1 MTPRVATVYTESGNN
16 SKSPLGGAMNLSTS
30 SLEAAIQ
37 RIGHQLARLSAGISP
52 SIFDGRWWS
61 QSMINL
67 AMKDNAFK
75 TRLFRFI
82 DVLPVVEDDERVVSL
97 AQEYFGQSGNEHFG
111 LQWGLKAL
119 ATTGVGARLTGKSI
133 RKQVEQMARTFIAGV
148 SVEEAAPVLSRLW
161 NEGRAWSVDL
171 LGEATISEREADLY
185 RDLYLSALADLG
197 RIAALWP
204 SRPLL
209 ERDQLGPLPRVQ
221 LSLKVSALSSQ
232 LDPID
237 PDGSYRSVAARLR
250 PLVDLA
256 QSLPAGLIFDMEQA
270 ETKDLLLDIFRRLFA
285 EPPYRTYPYAGL
297 ALQAYHRETE
307 RDVKDLLAWV
317 RTRGAPITI
326 RLVKGAY
333 WDSDSVRYRQA
344 GWPVP
349 LFEHKVETDVNYERL
364 IRMLLDHADLI
375 RPAFGTHNLRT
386 LAAVEAYAEAT
397 GLAPEGREYQMIFGM
412 AEPFQ
417 QAVVKLGR
425 RVRLYCPVGRLL
437 PGMAYLVR
445 RLLEN
450 TSNES
455 FLRKEY
461 VESQPLAR
469 LLAPPTAPS
478 SRLDPTVSNNEH
490 GFANEPHSD
499 FSRADLRDAMQA
511 GIASVRSQ
519 LGRRWGLDPA
529 RHPLTGPWLESRNPC
544 RPDELVALVPSASV
558 ADVDQAVQQALDQF
572 DTWGRYAP
580 DARAAILEEAA
591 AEMSRRRF
599 ELAAWEIFEVGKPW
613 READAD
619 VAEAI
624 DFLRYYAREM
634 RRLSQPA
641 RLGDRPGELNHRVY
655 SPRGVAVVISPWNFP
670 LAIPTGMVAAALVT
684 GNPVLFKPSERSS
697 RLGALL
703 TNLLIAA
710 GVPPGVL
717 SCLPGGPEIGQALVV
732 HPHVATIAFTG
743 SKAVGLRILTDAAR
757 VVPGQPSVKRVIAE
771 MGGKNAIIV
780 DETAD
785 LDEAIAGVLT
795 SFSGYAG
802 QKCSACSRAIV
813 HRAVYQP
820 FVARLRDA
828 VLSLEIGDP
837 AEPGTRVGPVI
848 DARARASIQRFIDQ
862 GRQEGRVLVQRTVK
876 GDGYFV
882 GPTVFIDVEPHH
894 RLAQE
899 EIFGPVLAV
908 IQAESFAD
916 ALRLANGTSYALTGG
931 VYSRSP
937 ANLATAREQF
947 DVGNLYL
954 NRPITGALVGRQP
967 FGGHRFS
974 GVGAK
979 AGGED
984 YLAQF
989 MVARVISENTLRRG
1003 FESTE

>member
-1 MTPRVATVYTESGNN
+1 MTI
-16 SKSPLGGAMNLSTS
+16 SPS
-30 SLEAAIQ
+30 SLEPAIL
-37 RIGHQLARLSAGISP
+37 RIGEHLAQLSAGLSP
-52 SIFDGRWWS
+52 TIFDSRWWS
-61 QSMINL
+61 QSVINL
-67 AMKDNAFK
+67 AMKDAAFK
-75 TRLFRFI
+75 ARLFRFI
-82 DVLPVVEDDERVVSL
+82 DVLPVITDDERVVSL
-97 AQEYFGQSGNEHFG
+97 AEEYFGRLGSELFG

-119 ATTGVGARLTGKSI
+119 ASTSMGARLTGKSI
-133 RKQVEQMARTFIAGV
+133 RKQVEQMARTFIAGA

-161 NEGRAWSVDL
+161 KEGRAWSVDL
-171 LGEATISEREADLY
+171 LGEATISEQEADQY
-185 RDLYLSALADLG
+185 RDHCLDALTGLG
-197 RIAALWP
+197 RAAIAWP
-204 SRPLL
+204 SAPLL
-209 ERDQLGPLPRVQ
+209 EQDHLGPVPRVQ
-221 LSLKVSALSSQ
+221 LSLKISALSSR

-237 PDGSYRSVAARLR
+237 PDGSYESVAARLR
-250 PLVDLA
+250 PLVDRAL
-256 QSLPAGLIFDMEQA
+256 SLPAGLIFDMEQA
-270 ETKDLLLDIFRRLFA
+270 ETKNLLLDIFKRLFA
-285 EPPYRTYPYAGL
+285 EPSYRAYPYAGL

-307 RDVKDLLAWV
+307 RDIQDLMAWV
-317 RTRGAPITI
+317 HTRGVPITI

-333 WDSDSVRYRQA
+333 WDSDIVRYQQA

-349 LFEHKVETDVNYERL
+349 LFEQKTETDVNYERL
-364 IRMLLDHADLI
+364 IRVLFQYADLI

-386 LAAVEAYAEAT
+386 LAAVEASAESV
-397 GLAPEGREYQMIFGM
+397 GLAPEAREYQMIFGM

-417 QAVVKLGR
+417 QAMVKLGR
-425 RVRLYCPVGRLL
+425 RVRLYTPVGRLL

-461 VESQPLAR
+461 VESQPLTQ
-469 LLAPPTAPS
+469 LLAPPAALAHRSDDKTAS
-478 SRLDPTVSNNEH
+478 GAQ

-499 FSRADLRDAMQA
+499 FSLANVRSAMQG
-511 GIASVRSQ
+511 GIASVRLQ
-519 LGRRWGLDPA
+519 LGRRWEADSSDLT
-529 RHPLTGPWLESRNPC
+529 LTGPWLESHNPC
-544 RPDELVALVPSASV
+544 RPDEMVAQVRSASV
-558 ADVDQAVQQALDQF
+558 ADLDRAIQQALAQF
-572 DTWGRYAP
+572 DSWRRRFP
-580 DARAAILEEAA
+580 EARAGILREAA
-591 AEMSRRRF
+591 SEMSRRRF

-624 DFLRYYAREM
+624 DFLRFYGDEMCRLAR
-634 RRLSQPA
+634 PA
-641 RLGDRPGELNHRVY
+641 RLGDRPGELNQRVY
-655 SPRGVAVVISPWNFP
+655 GPRGATAVIAPWNFP
-670 LAIPTGMVAAALVT
+670 LAIPTGMVAAALVA
-684 GNPVLFKPSERSS
+684 GNAVLFKPSERSS
-697 RLGALL
+697 RLGRLL
-703 TNLLIAA
+703 TDILIAA

-717 SCLPGGPEIGQALVV
+717 MCLPGGPEIGQALIS
-732 HPHVATIAFTG
+732 HPHVVTIAFTG
-743 SKAVGLRILTDAAR
+743 SKAVGLRIVNEAAHIA
-757 VVPGQPSVKRVIAE
+757 PGQPMVKRVIAE

-785 LDEAIAGVLT
+785 LDEAIAGVVT
-795 SFSGYAG
+795 SFTGYAG

-813 HRAVYQP
+813 HRAVYDP
-820 FVARLRDA
+820 FVARLREA

-848 DARARASIQRFIDQ
+848 DARAQERIRQFITESQ
-862 GRQEGRVLVQRTVK
+862 QEGRLLVQRSVERE
-876 GDGYFV
+876 GYFI
-882 GPTVFIDVEPHH
+882 GPTVFADIESHH

-908 IQAESFAD
+908 MKAESFAD
-916 ALRLANGTSYALTGG
+916 AIRLANGTAYALTGG
-931 VYSRSP
+931 VYARSP

-974 GVGAK
+974 GMGAK

>member
-1 MTPRVATVYTESGNN
+1 MTI
-16 SKSPLGGAMNLSTS
+16 SPS
-30 SLEAAIQ
+30 SLEPAIL
-37 RIGHQLARLSAGISP
+37 RIGEHLAQLSAGLSP
-52 SIFDGRWWS
+52 TIFDSRWWS
-61 QSMINL
+61 QSVINL
-67 AMKDNAFK
+67 AMKDAAFK
-75 TRLFRFI
+75 ARLFRFI
-82 DVLPVVEDDERVVSL
+82 DVLPVITDDERVVSL
-97 AQEYFGQSGNEHFG
+97 AEEYFGRLGSELFG

-119 ATTGVGARLTGKSI
+119 ASTSMGARLTGKSI
-133 RKQVEQMARTFIAGV
+133 RKQVEQMARTFIAGA

-161 NEGRAWSVDL
+161 KEGRAWSVDL
-171 LGEATISEREADLY
+171 LGEATISEQEADQY
-185 RDLYLSALADLG
+185 RDHCLDALTGLG
-197 RIAALWP
+197 RAAIAWP
-204 SRPLL
+204 SAPLL
-209 ERDQLGPLPRVQ
+209 EQDHLGPVPRVQ
-221 LSLKVSALSSQ
+221 LSLKISALSSR

-237 PDGSYRSVAARLR
+237 PDGSYESVAARLR
-250 PLVDLA
+250 PLVDRAL
-256 QSLPAGLIFDMEQA
+256 SLPAGLIFDMEQA
-270 ETKDLLLDIFRRLFA
+270 ETKNLLLDIFKRLFA
-285 EPPYRTYPYAGL
+285 EPSYRAYPYAGL

-307 RDVKDLLAWV
+307 RDIQDLMAWV
-317 RTRGAPITI
+317 HTRGVPITI

-333 WDSDSVRYRQA
+333 WDSDIVRYQQA

-349 LFEHKVETDVNYERL
+349 LFEQKTETDVNYERL
-364 IRMLLDHADLI
+364 IRVLFQYADLI

-386 LAAVEAYAEAT
+386 LAAVEASAESV
-397 GLAPEGREYQMIFGM
+397 GLAPEAREYQMIFGM

-417 QAVVKLGR
+417 QAMVKLGR
-425 RVRLYCPVGRLL
+425 RVRLYTPVGRLL

-461 VESQPLAR
+461 VESQPLTQ
-469 LLAPPTAPS
+469 LLAPPAALAHRSDDKTAS
-478 SRLDPTVSNNEH
+478 GAQ

-499 FSRADLRDAMQA
+499 FSLANVRSAMQG
-511 GIASVRSQ
+511 GIASVRLQ
-519 LGRRWGLDPA
+519 LGRRWEADSSDLT
-529 RHPLTGPWLESRNPC
+529 LTGPWLESHNPC
-544 RPDELVALVPSASV
+544 RPDEMVAQVRSASV
-558 ADVDQAVQQALDQF
+558 ADLGRAIQQALAQF
-572 DTWGRYAP
+572 DSWRRRFP
-580 DARAAILEEAA
+580 EARAGILREAA
-591 AEMSRRRF
+591 SEMSRRRF

-624 DFLRYYAREM
+624 DFLRFYGDEMCRLAR
-634 RRLSQPA
+634 PA
-641 RLGDRPGELNHRVY
+641 RLGDRPGELNQRVY
-655 SPRGVAVVISPWNFP
+655 GPRGATAVIAPWNFP
-670 LAIPTGMVAAALVT
+670 LAIPTGMVAAALVA
-684 GNPVLFKPSERSS
+684 GNAVLFKPSERSS
-697 RLGALL
+697 RLGRLL
-703 TNLLIAA
+703 TDILIAA

-717 SCLPGGPEIGQALVV
+717 MCLPGGPEIGQALIS
-732 HPHVATIAFTG
+732 HPHVVTIAFTG
-743 SKAVGLRILTDAAR
+743 SKAVGLRIVNEAAHIA
-757 VVPGQPSVKRVIAE
+757 PGQPMVKRVIAE

-785 LDEAIAGVLT
+785 LDEAIAGVVT
-795 SFSGYAG
+795 SFTGYAG

-813 HRAVYQP
+813 HRAVYDP
-820 FVARLRDA
+820 FVARLREA

-848 DARARASIQRFIDQ
+848 DARAQERIRQFITEGQ
-862 GRQEGRVLVQRTVK
+862 QEGRLLVQRSVERE
-876 GDGYFV
+876 GYFI
-882 GPTVFIDVEPHH
+882 GPTVFADIESHH

-908 IQAESFAD
+908 MKAESFAD
-916 ALRLANGTSYALTGG
+916 AIRLANGTAYALTGG
-931 VYSRSP
+931 VYARSP

-974 GVGAK
+974 GMGAK

>member
-1 MTPRVATVYTESGNN
+1 MTI
-16 SKSPLGGAMNLSTS
+16 SPS
-30 SLEAAIQ
+30 SLEPAIL
-37 RIGHQLARLSAGISP
+37 RIGEHLAQLSAGLSP
-52 SIFDGRWWS
+52 TIFDSRWWS
-61 QSMINL
+61 QSVINL
-67 AMKDNAFK
+67 AMKDAAFK
-75 TRLFRFI
+75 ARLFRFI
-82 DVLPVVEDDERVVSL
+82 DVLPVITDDERVVSL
-97 AQEYFGQSGNEHFG
+97 AEEYFGRLGSELFG

-119 ATTGVGARLTGKSI
+119 ASTSMGARLTGKSI
-133 RKQVEQMARTFIAGV
+133 RKQVEQMARTFIAGA

-161 NEGRAWSVDL
+161 KEGRAWSVDL
-171 LGEATISEREADLY
+171 LGEATISEQEADQY
-185 RDLYLSALADLG
+185 RDHCLDALTGLG
-197 RIAALWP
+197 RAAIAWP
-204 SRPLL
+204 SAPLL
-209 ERDQLGPLPRVQ
+209 EQDHLGPVPRVQ
-221 LSLKVSALSSQ
+221 LSLKISALSSR

-237 PDGSYRSVAARLR
+237 PDGSYESVAARLR
-250 PLVDLA
+250 PLVDRAL
-256 QSLPAGLIFDMEQA
+256 SLPAGLIFDMEQA
-270 ETKDLLLDIFRRLFA
+270 ETKNLLLDIFKRLFA
-285 EPPYRTYPYAGL
+285 EPSYRAYPYAGL

-307 RDVKDLLAWV
+307 RDIQDLMAWV
-317 RTRGAPITI
+317 HTRGVPITI

-333 WDSDSVRYRQA
+333 WDSDIVRYQQA

-349 LFEHKVETDVNYERL
+349 LFEQKTETDVNYERL
-364 IRMLLDHADLI
+364 IRVLFQYADLI

-386 LAAVEAYAEAT
+386 LAAVEASAESV
-397 GLAPEGREYQMIFGM
+397 GLAPEAREYQMIFGM

-417 QAVVKLGR
+417 QAMVKLGR
-425 RVRLYCPVGRLL
+425 RVRLYTPVGRLL

-461 VESQPLAR
+461 VESQPLTQ
-469 LLAPPTAPS
+469 LLAPPAALAHRSDDKTAS
-478 SRLDPTVSNNEH
+478 GAQ

-499 FSRADLRDAMQA
+499 FSLANVRSAMQG
-511 GIASVRSQ
+511 GIASVRLQ
-519 LGRRWGLDPA
+519 LGRRWEADSSDLT
-529 RHPLTGPWLESRNPC
+529 LTGPWLESHNPC
-544 RPDELVALVPSASV
+544 RPDEMVAQVRSASV
-558 ADVDQAVQQALDQF
+558 ADLDRAIQQALAQF
-572 DTWGRYAP
+572 DSWRRRFP
-580 DARAAILEEAA
+580 EARAGILREAA
-591 AEMSRRRF
+591 SEMSRRRF

-624 DFLRYYAREM
+624 DFLRFYGDEMCRLAR
-634 RRLSQPA
+634 PA
-641 RLGDRPGELNHRVY
+641 RLGDRPGELNQRVY
-655 SPRGVAVVISPWNFP
+655 GPRGATAVIAPWNFP
-670 LAIPTGMVAAALVT
+670 LAIPTGMVAAALVA
-684 GNPVLFKPSERSS
+684 GNAVLFKPSERSS
-697 RLGALL
+697 RLGRLL
-703 TNLLIAA
+703 TDILIAA

-717 SCLPGGPEIGQALVV
+717 MCLPGGPEIGQALIS
-732 HPHVATIAFTG
+732 HPHVVTIAFTG
-743 SKAVGLRILTDAAR
+743 SKAVGLRIVNEAAHIA
-757 VVPGQPSVKRVIAE
+757 PGQPMVKRVIAE

-785 LDEAIAGVLT
+785 LDEAIAGVVT
-795 SFSGYAG
+795 SFTGYAG

-813 HRAVYQP
+813 HRAVYDP
-820 FVARLRDA
+820 FVARLREA

-848 DARARASIQRFIDQ
+848 DARAQERIRQFITEGQ
-862 GRQEGRVLVQRTVK
+862 QEGRLLVQRSVERE
-876 GDGYFV
+876 GYFI
-882 GPTVFIDVEPHH
+882 GPTVFADIESHH

-908 IQAESFAD
+908 MKAESFAD
-916 ALRLANGTSYALTGG
+916 AIRLANGTAYALTGG
-931 VYSRSP
+931 VYARSP

-974 GVGAK
+974 GMGAK